1 MTVFTENATPLES
14 TKPRNSNSSAQI
26 QIRAK
31 SQFEFVPRDT
41 EESEFLDLADF
52 GSIIQDANRIIQDAN
67 RRASVSS
74 QHAVGLDELCWY
86 DSIRCCTVWQ
96 RPTGC
101 LN

>member
-52 GSIIQDANRIIQDAN
+52 GSIIQDANR
-67 RRASVSS
+67 RASDSS

>member
-52 GSIIQDANRIIQDAN
+52 EGVAI
-67 RRASVSS
+67 SVKTVKSV
-74 QHAVGLDELCWY
+74 HVGLVRLDLCAL
-86 DSIRCCTVWQ
+86 DLFSV
-96 RPTGC
+96 
-101 LN
+101 